1 MNMKPTGREIRRR
14 FPRLTMSL
22 VMAVIFWIVS
32 VFVPPT
38 MGDSVI
44 PGLDLRAAFL
54 IRMITIIIAALFL
67 IRALSDAL
75 VLGDIVTDIFV
86 KRLGIKQEVSPKRA
100 FRDFIYIII
109 VILVAAAVSPILG
122 EVENFGSIL
131 RNITTYVALGIIL
144 ILIYD
149 IGRILYRIIEQRAES
164 VADRL
169 AKMAEK
175 TEENK

>member
-1 MNMKPTGREIRRR
+1 
-14 FPRLTMSL
+14 MSL

-32 VFVPPT
+32 IFVPPT
-38 MGDSVI
+38 MGDIVI
-44 PGLDLRAAFL
+44 PGLDLRAEFL
-54 IRMITIIIAALFL
+54 VWIVTMLITAVFL

-75 VLGDIVTDIFV
+75 ILGDIVTDIFV
-86 KRLGIKQEVSPKRA
+86 KRLGIKQEASPKRA
-100 FRDFIYIII
+100 FRDFIYIIL

-122 EVENFGSIL
+122 EIGNLGDTL
-131 RNITTYVALGIIL
+131 RNVTTYIALGIIL

-149 IGRILYRIIEQRAES
+149 IGRILYRIIEQRAEA

-175 TEENK
+175 TKESK

>member
-1 MNMKPTGREIRRR
+1 
-14 FPRLTMSL
+14 MSL
-22 VMAVIFWIVS
+22 VMAIIFWIVS

-38 MGDSVI
+38 MGDIII
-44 PGLDLRAAFL
+44 PGLDLKAEFL
-54 IRMITIIIAALFL
+54 VWIVTIVITAVFL

-75 VLGDIVTDIFV
+75 ILGDILTDIFV

-100 FRDFIYIII
+100 FRDFIYIIL
-109 VILVAAAVSPILG
+109 VILVAAAISPIFG
-122 EVENFGSIL
+122 EIGNFGSTL
-131 RNITTYVALGIIL
+131 RNITTYIALGIIL

-175 TEENK
+175 PKESK

>member
-1 MNMKPTGREIRRR
+1 MKLRGDEIRRR

-22 VMAVIFWIVS
+22 FIAIIFWIVS
-32 VFVPPT
+32 IFVPPT
-38 MGDSVI
+38 MGDIIV
-44 PGLDLRAAFL
+44 PGLDLKAEFL
-54 IRMITIIIAALFL
+54 VWIVTVVITAVFL

-75 VLGDIVTDIFV
+75 ILGDIITDVFV

-100 FRDFIYIII
+100 FRDLMYIII
-109 VILVAAAVSPILG
+109 VILLAAAISPILG
-122 EVENFGSIL
+122 AIDNLGTTL
-131 RNITTYVALGIIL
+131 RNIITYIALGIIL
-144 ILIYD
+144 VLIYD

-175 TEENK
+175 TKESK

>member
-1 MNMKPTGREIRRR
+1 MKPIGKEIRRR

-22 VMAVIFWIVS
+22 IVAIIFWIVG
-32 VFVPPT
+32 VIVPPT
-38 MGDSVI
+38 MGNIEV
-44 PGLDLRAAFL
+44 PGIDLKASFL
-54 IRMITIIIAALFL
+54 VWIITMAIAVLFL
-67 IRALSDAL
+67 LRALSDAL
-75 VLGDIVTDIFV
+75 ILGDILTDIFV

-109 VILVAAAVSPILG
+109 VILVAAAISPVLG
-122 EVENFGSIL
+122 EVGDFGSTL

-149 IGRILYRIIEQRAES
+149 IGRIIYRIIEQGAQS

-175 TEENK
+175 SGESK

>member
-1 MNMKPTGREIRRR
+1 MKPTGREIRRR